1 VRAFGFIEAEKAHFP
16 VSFMCRQLRVSRSG
30 YYAWRCRRPSA
41 RDRADAELVGVI
53 KAIHGRSRGTYG
65 APRIHAELALE
76 FGIRCGR
83 KRVARLMRAAAI
95 EGVHRRRRGGLTIRD
110 PKATPAP
117 DLVRRDFAPDRP
129 DRLWVAD
136 ITQHRTWQGWLYLAV
151 IIDAY
156 SRRVVGWAM
165 ADHVRAELVV
175 EALEMAVFTR
185 TPGPGVVH
193 HSDQGCQYT
202 SLAFGRALRAA
213 GVIGSM
219 GSVGDCFDNALAE
232 SFFATLQTEL
242 LDRHYWSTRQQLRTA
257 IFDFIEAF
265 YNPSRRHSS
274 IGYLSPANYEKMTAA
289 TPAA

>member
-1 VRAFGFIEAEKAHFP
+1 MKAFAFIEVEKANFP
-16 VSFMCRQLRVSRSG
+16 VSFMCPRLHVSRAG
-30 YYAWRCRRPSA
+30 YYAWRRRPPCA
-41 RDRADAELVGVI
+41 RDRADTELVGVI
-53 KAIHGRSRGTYG
+53 KAIHARSRGTYG
-65 APRIHAELALE
+65 APRVHAELAME

-83 KRVARLMRAAAI
+83 KRVARLMRTAGI
-95 EGVHRRRRGGLTIRD
+95 CGVHRRRRMGLTIRD

-117 DLVRRDFAPDRP
+117 DLVNRDFVPSGI

-136 ITQHRTWQGWLYLAV
+136 ITQHRTWQGWLYVAV
-151 IIDAY
+151 VVDAY

-175 EALEMAVFTR
+175 EALEMAVFAR
-185 TPGPGVVH
+185 APGQGVVH

-202 SLAFGRALRAA
+202 SLAFGRALRAT
-213 GVIGSM
+213 GVTGSM

-242 LDRHYWSTRQQLRTA
+242 LDRHYWSTRQQLRLA

-274 IGYLSPANYEKMTAA
+274 LGYLSPVDYERLTCAA
-289 TPAA
+289 PAA